1 MEAMI
6 LSPQFGVSKYMVGG
20 PSFCTDQFVSGC
32 LDSGAD
38 GCAAERQ
45 AMPSLASGS
54 YTEKAH
60 HIILSPQSPLGSETI
75 ELFPAGFQLSV
86 AISPGF
92 SGTLDH

>member
-1 MEAMI
+1 MGAMI

-45 AMPSLASGS
+45 AMPSLASGP

-60 HIILSPQSPLGSETI
+60 HIILPPQSPLDSETI

-86 AISPGF
+86 AISPGS